1 LQSRLQF
8 RPELDSLS
16 PYKPP
21 RMTEEAAA
29 EKGHGD
35 PGGQSRDYVKLT
47 SNELSFGPLPEAEAA
62 LSQVLPRANRYPDR
76 NAADLRAG
84 ISAANPGC
92 GPENVLVGNGSSE
105 VLLNLLQL
113 AERPGNVVFPWPSFG
128 LYRAICTV
136 LGLEARPVPLTDD
149 YAVDP
154 EALAHAADSG
164 TRAVILCNPNNPTGT
179 YLTLDAVRSLA
190 AGLPAEAMLVL
201 DEAYSEFVEDPDY
214 HGAERLTQ
222 EREDVVAVRTF
233 AKAHGLAGL
242 RVGYGLAPERVA
254 DYVERV
260 RFPFS
265 VNAAAQAAAAAS
277 MRERDQIRG
286 RAEFIIRERNRVQRA
301 FAGSGLPYIPSQ
313 GNYVM
318 VGTGP
323 ETFEENG
330 ILVREGEA
338 LGFPAG
344 WSRVTIG
351 DSSENDLVIGAVQS
365 LGAEEAAG

>member
-1 LQSRLQF
+1 
-8 RPELDSLS
+8 
-16 PYKPP
+16 
-21 RMTEEAAA
+21 MTEEAVA
-29 EKGHGD
+29 ERGSGDSGGSESSSD
-35 PGGQSRDYVKLT
+35 PGGAPGVHGAPSDYVKLT

-76 NAADLRAG
+76 NVGDLRAE
-84 ISAANPGC
+84 ISSANPGID
-92 GPENVLVGNGSSE
+92 PENVLVGNGSSE

-128 LYRAICTV
+128 LYRAICTII
-136 LGLEARPVPLTDD
+136 GLEARPVPLTGD

-154 EALAHAADSG
+154 QALTDAADAD

-179 YLTLDAVRSLA
+179 YLTLEEVRSLA
-190 AGLPAEAMLVL
+190 DALPTETMLIL
-201 DEAYSEFVEDPDY
+201 DEAYFEFVEDPAY
-214 HGAERLTQ
+214 RGAERLSQ
-222 EREDVVAVRTF
+222 EREDVVSVRTF

-242 RVGYGLAPERVA
+242 RVGYGLAPARVA

-286 RAEFIIRERNRVQRA
+286 RAEFIIRERDRVQGA
-301 FAGSGLPYIPSQ
+301 FADAGLSYIPSQ

-323 ETFEENG
+323 ETFERNG
-330 ILVREGEA
+330 VLVREGEA

-351 DSSENDLVIGAVQS
+351 NSSENERVIDALDS
-365 LGAEEAAG
+365 IEATG

>member
-1 LQSRLQF
+1 MQF
-8 RPELDSLS
+8 RAELDSLS

-21 RMTEEAAA
+21 RMTEEASAERGSGGSKEPAA
-29 EKGHGD
+29 NGKSGS
-35 PGGQSRDYVKLT
+35 PKDYVKLT

-76 NAADLRAG
+76 NAGDLRAE
-84 ISAANPGC
+84 ISAANPGLT
-92 GPENVLVGNGSSE
+92 PENVLVGNGSSE

-128 LYRAICTV
+128 LYRAICTI
-136 LGLEARPVPLTDD
+136 LGLESRTVPLAED

-154 EALAHAADSG
+154 EALAAAADAD

-179 YLTLDAVRSLA
+179 YLTLEAVRTLA
-190 AGLPAEAMLVL
+190 DTLPAETMLVL
-201 DEAYSEFVEDPDY
+201 DEAYFEFVEDPAY
-214 HGAERLTQ
+214 RGAEQLAL

-242 RVGYGLAPERVA
+242 RVGYGLAPARVA

-277 MRERDQIRG
+277 MREREQIRG
-286 RAEFIIRERNRVQRA
+286 RAEFIIRERDRLQKT
-301 FAGSGLPYIPSQ
+301 FAGASLAYIPSQ

-318 VGTGP
+318 VETGP
-323 ETFEENG
+323 ETFEKNG
-330 ILVREGEA
+330 VLVREGEA

-344 WSRVTIG
+344 WSRVTVG
-351 DSSENDLVIGAVQS
+351 DSSENDRVIESVQA
-365 LGAEEAAG
+365 LG

>member
-1 LQSRLQF
+1 
-8 RPELDSLS
+8 
-16 PYKPP
+16 
-21 RMTEEAAA
+21 MTEEAAA
-29 EKGHGD
+29 ERGD
-35 PGGQSRDYVKLT
+35 PGGAPGRSDYVKLT

-76 NAADLRAG
+76 SAGDLRAE

-128 LYRAICTV
+128 LYRAICTT
-136 LGLEARPVPLTDD
+136 LGLEARPVPLTED

-154 EALAHAADSG
+154 DSLANAADAD

-179 YLTLDAVRSLA
+179 YLTLDQVRSLA
-190 AGLPAEAMLVL
+190 DTLPAETMLIL
-201 DEAYSEFVEDPDY
+201 DEAYFEFVEDPAY
-214 HGAERLTQ
+214 RGAERLTQ
-222 EREDVVAVRTF
+222 EREDVVTVRTF

-242 RVGYGLAPERVA
+242 RVGYGLAPDRIA

-265 VNAAAQAAAAAS
+265 VNAVAQAAAAAS
-277 MRERDQIRG
+277 MRERGQIQG
-286 RAEFIIRERNRVQRA
+286 RAEFIIRERARVQDT
-301 FAGSGLPYIPSQ
+301 FAKAGLAYIPSQ

-318 VGTGP
+318 VETGP
-323 ETFEENG
+323 ETFEKNG
-330 ILVREGEA
+330 VLVREGEA

-351 DSSENDLVIGAVQS
+351 NSSENDLVIGTVDS
-365 LGAEEAAG
+365 KNPEKSEEAPG

>member
-1 LQSRLQF
+1 
-8 RPELDSLS
+8 
-16 PYKPP
+16 
-21 RMTEEAAA
+21 MTEEAAA
-29 EKGHGD
+29 ESNAKTGVATD
-35 PGGQSRDYVKLT
+35 FVKLT

-62 LSQVLPRANRYPDR
+62 LSQVLPRLNRYPDR
-76 NAADLRAG
+76 NVGDLRAE

-92 GPENVLVGNGSSE
+92 GTENVLVGNGSSE

-128 LYRAICTV
+128 LYRAICTI
-136 LGLEARPVPLTDD
+136 LGLEARSVPLTED

-154 EALAHAADSG
+154 EALASATDPG

-179 YLTLDAVRSLA
+179 YMTLEEVRSLA
-190 AGLPAEAMLVL
+190 DALPPETMLIL
-201 DEAYSEFVEDPDY
+201 DEAYFEFVEDPAY
-214 HGAERLTQ
+214 RGAERLTQ
-222 EREDVVAVRTF
+222 EREDVVSVRTF

-242 RVGYGLAPERVA
+242 RVGYGLAPARIA

-277 MRERDQIRG
+277 MREREQIQG
-286 RAEFIIRERNRVQRA
+286 RAEFVIRERDRLQTA
-301 FAGSGLPYIPSQ
+301 FADAGLSYIHSQ

-323 ETFEENG
+323 ETFERSG
-330 ILVREGEA
+330 VLVREGEA

-344 WSRVTIG
+344 WSRVTVG
-351 DSSENDLVIGAVQS
+351 DSSENDRVIEA
-365 LGAEEAAG
+365 LG